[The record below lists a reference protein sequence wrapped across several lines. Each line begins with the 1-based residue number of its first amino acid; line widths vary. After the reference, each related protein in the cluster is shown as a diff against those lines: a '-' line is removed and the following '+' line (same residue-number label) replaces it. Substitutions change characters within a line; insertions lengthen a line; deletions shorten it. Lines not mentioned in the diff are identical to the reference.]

1 MKSGIVLIFEHRSI
15 MLSASL
21 LTTLIVAL
29 SIAASPVEVRD
40 SLITLPIARRL
51 NISNGTINIS
61 QHDQARVDASPLDHR
76 DFDIPTLNVGI
87 KYTVAIGIGNIDTRC
102 KFNLEREVAA
112 ANGLSYTDQLMIDTG
127 SANTWIGAA
136 KPYVRASTS
145 VDLNQRVAVQ
155 DIMEGNQYNDT
166 LIFVNNGVRITQ
178 QSIGVASGGTH
189 LQGLDGILGIG
200 PVALTLNSLTN
211 QPEETI
217 PTVTHNLY
225 AQYTIVQELVSLS
238 FEPMSANELTYGVIG
253 FGAIDRTR
261 YTGSIG
267 WV

>member
-40 SLITLPIARRL
+40 SLITLPIVRRL
-51 NISNGTINIS
+51 ITSNGTINIS
-61 QHDQARVDASPLDHR
+61 QHDQARVDASPLDRR
-76 DFDIPTLNVGI
+76 DFDNPILNVGVE
-87 KYTVAIGIGNIDTRC
+87 YTIAVGIGDRGTKC

-112 ANGLSYTDQLMIDTG
+112 ANGLSYTDQLIIDTG
-127 SANTWIGAA
+127 TANTWIGAA
-136 KPYVRASTS
+136 KSYVHTTTS
-145 VDLNQRVAVQ
+145 VYLNQPVVVPG
-155 DIMEGNQYNDT
+155 IMEGNAYND
-166 LIFVNNGVRITQ
+166 IVVFNNNIRITQ
-178 QSIGVASGGTH
+178 QMIGVTLGGTN
-189 LQGLDGILGIG
+189 LRGLDGILGIG
-200 PVALTLNSLTN
+200 PVALTLNTLTN

-261 YTGSIG
+261 YTGSIA
-267 WV
+267 WA